1 MERSIKNKGYYVKKI
16 NKLVVQKYLVVSK
29 KKTGIFHE
37 IIVNLR
43 CMVLADEDP
52 VLVNNLVFLER
63 IGGQKAIGYGEFK
76 YIGALK
82 NFFFDGVVSL
92 RKRKLVDFLVFFTFC
107 CIANYFKRNG
117 VFSAGVEGNVY
128 VLPIIDLN
136 IFPNFNFIDITGNL
150 VIKFI
155 GNLENLELRLEDGLK
170 LIKIK

>member
-82 NFFFDGVVSL
+82 NFFLMV
-92 RKRKLVDFLVFFTFC
+92 
-107 CIANYFKRNG
+107 
-117 VFSAGVEGNVY
+117 
-128 VLPIIDLN
+128 
-136 IFPNFNFIDITGNL
+136 
-150 VIKFI
+150 
-155 GNLENLELRLEDGLK
+155 
-170 LIKIK
+170 